1 MCQICGCSQY
11 TKQGKEA
18 VLKRAT
24 EIVKELGLTAQN
36 AEDYEDTEQIS
47 RLIAPF
53 GAVEDN
59 VYPTAAWVGAL
70 HMSQPNRTREKH
82 YQAHVQAFRD
92 IFSRL
97 PAKGEPKDI
106 VTTYHQLEELGQELD
121 DADLASLDP
130 ETRETVLKVNHVHD
144 DLAVKV
150 ARLKQR
156 YSL

>member
-1 MCQICGCSQY
+1 M
-11 TKQGKEA
+11 
-18 VLKRAT
+18 
-24 EIVKELGLTAQN
+24 EIIKELGLTATN
-36 AEDYEDTEQIS
+36 VDDYEDTEQIS

-53 GAVEDN
+53 GAVEDD

-70 HMSQPNRTREKH
+70 HMSQPNRTRAEH
-82 YQAHVQAFRD
+82 YQAHVRAFRD

-97 PAKGEPKDI
+97 PVQGEPKHI

-130 ETRETVLKVNHVHD
+130 ETKETVQTVNHVHD

-156 YSL
+156 YGL